1 MSHRN
6 NRRIRAALFAT
17 AITAG
22 VGGAAVIASGASA
35 ADAVSATAAVA
46 TVDTTDTTAM
56 SSTDSSATDSSTV
69 DSSTADSSTADSS
82 TADSSTVDP
91 AEPARDP
98 SQGGHQANGIT
109 ETLLTGDTAASVT
122 SAAQAAYPDATIE
135 RVDTDAEGDTYE
147 AHMVLADGSHIT
159 LKFDAAFT
167 ITSTDTG
174 GPQGGGPAPAAATGA

>member
-1 MSHRN
+1 MSHST

-35 ADAVSATAAVA
+35 ADAVSATAAA
-46 TVDTTDTTAM
+46 TVDATDTTAT
-56 SSTDSSATDSSTV
+56 SSTDSSSTDSSTT
-69 DSSTADSSTADSS
+69 DSGTL
-82 TADSSTVDP
+82 DP
-91 AEPARDP
+91 AAKPARDP

-109 ETLLTGDTAASVT
+109 ETVLTGDTATSVT

-135 RVDTDAEGDTYE
+135 RVETDAEGDTYE

-159 LKFDAAFT
+159 LKFDAAFN

-174 GPQGGGPAPAAATGA
+174 GPHVGGPAPAAATGA